1 MGVALE
7 AFAKRTDLEK
17 FAPNALAIFALQLR
31 FGIDDAEELAD
42 SVTDGEGDKKVDV
55 FYVDDEFGVAVIVQA
70 YESADPDKVNP
81 PLNKVTDLNTAVS
94 WLINPSTIDGLR
106 PEIESAAAQLA
117 AALEDGLISTI
128 EIWFSHNCPDNADVD
143 KELDQVAVTA
153 KALLDQ
159 VHGELGAVVDVRGV
173 QVGQNQLDSLY
184 AQRTQQILIEDTL
197 PVPTGAWLEEHGDAW
212 SAVYTSVPGSWLRE
226 LHARFGPDQL
236 FAGNVRDFLGVRR
249 SKTNINH
256 KIATTVKDR
265 PKDFWAFNNGVTA
278 LVSEIVADDRE
289 NELSIRGITIV
300 NGAQTTGA
308 LNASEATDE
317 VKVLM
322 RFVKCTD
329 RAVVQELIRAN
340 NTQNAI
346 VSSDFRSTDR
356 HQTRLR
362 DEFKAI
368 PLAHYT
374 GARRGEVAEAE
385 AGDDDV
391 HISADLAAQALAAL
405 HGEPQR
411 AYHGKSRIWEDEP
424 LYDRFFGPT
433 SAAHI
438 VYAASLVR
446 AINDEKRRLR
456 DKPGRSQVEQRI
468 LDFLSQR
475 GAPFLLAAAIGR
487 CQEMMMDVAVTDLF
501 RLSFGDQVSP
511 SVAEEH
517 WTPVVRSLAGYHG
530 KLAVAAESG
539 KIRSTEIREAALDE
553 FVAAVY
559 SNLDALKDSVFAS
572 FRPHV
577 VVAESTSE
585 ATAQQ

>member
-1 MGVALE
+1 VSVALE
-7 AFAKRTDLEK
+7 AFAKRTDLQK

-31 FGIDDAEELAD
+31 FGIDDPDELAE

-55 FYVDDEFGVAVIVQA
+55 FYIDDEFGVAVIVQA
-70 YESADPDKVNP
+70 YESENADKVNP

-94 WLINPSTIDGLR
+94 WLIKPSTIEGLR
-106 PEIESAAAQLA
+106 PEIESAAAQLE
-117 AALEDGLISTI
+117 AALEDGLITSI
-128 EIWFSHNCPDNADVD
+128 EIWYSHNCPDNPDVD
-143 KELDQVAVTA
+143 KELEQVAVTA

-159 VHGELGAVVDVRGV
+159 VHGEKSSLVDVRGL
-173 QVGQNQLDSLY
+173 QVGRDQLDNLY
-184 AQRTQQILIEDTL
+184 AQRTQQILIEDSL
-197 PVPTGAWLEEHGDAW
+197 NVPSGAWLEQQGEAW

-226 LHARFGPDQL
+226 LHARFGADRL
-236 FAGNVRDFLGVRR
+236 FAGNVRDFLGMRR
-249 SKTNINH
+249 SRTNINH
-256 KIATTVKDR
+256 TIATTVRDR
-265 PKDFWAFNNGVTA
+265 PHDFWAFNNGVTA
-278 LVSEIVADDRE
+278 LVSEILADAE
-289 NELSIRGITIV
+289 KNELSIRGITIV

-308 LNASEATDE
+308 LNAGEATED

-362 DEFKAI
+362 EEFKAI
-368 PLAHYT
+368 PFAHYT

-385 AGDDDV
+385 AGDKDV

-433 SAAHI
+433 SAPHI
-438 VYAASLVR
+438 VYATSLVR
-446 AINDEKRRLR
+446 AINNEKRRLR
-456 DKPGRSQVEQRI
+456 EKPERSQVEQRI
-468 LDFLSQR
+468 VDFLSQR
-475 GAPFLLAAAIGR
+475 GAPFLLASAIGR
-487 CQEMMMDVAVTDLF
+487 CQEMIVDVAVTDLF
-501 RLSFGDQVSP
+501 RLSFGNQVSP
-511 SVAEEH
+511 AVAEEY
-517 WTPVVRSLAGYHG
+517 WTSIVRSLAGYHG
-530 KLAVAAESG
+530 KLAAAAESG
-539 KIRSTEIREAALDE
+539 KIRSTEVREGALEE

-559 SNLDALKDSVFAS
+559 SNLDALKQSVFAG

-577 VVAESTSE
+577 VVAQGPEE
-585 ATAQQ
+585 AQSA